1 MQEQKASPA
10 SADEPSRN
18 RWFAATQRD
27 EACHLLTFEA
37 EELPPRPG
45 VWLVKPVE
53 EEVSG
58 RRSGMH
64 LSSQLGLLGVNRK
77 MTLVGAVELS
87 WPMERCCLRQE
98 GSSCAPLKREE
109 QKTQK
114 AKSHQNNCTPPP
126 VSFGDLQKR
135 YHRKSR

>member
-1 MQEQKASPA
+1 MSAMHFPVLSDLVDRGRQLCFYAYLIAGGLYTTIGMVSQKASPA
-10 SADEPSRN
+10 SADELSRN

-45 VWLVKPVE
+45 FWLVKPVE

-64 LSSQLGLLGVNRK
+64 LSSQLGLSGPPNPWKR
-77 MTLVGAVELS
+77 AVV
-87 WPMERCCLRQE
+87 
-98 GSSCAPLKREE
+98 SCPKRSAE
-109 QKTQK
+109 K
-114 AKSHQNNCTPPP
+114 
-126 VSFGDLQKR
+126 
-135 YHRKSR
+135 